1 MRRKR
6 TIVAVLLIGACAAL
20 PAAGSAV
27 STPAAHEPP
36 AKARAVDFEN
46 PETVKE
52 AWQEIARPE
61 LLSERRETV

>member
-1 MRRKR
+1 
-6 TIVAVLLIGACAAL
+6 L

-61 LLSERRETV
+61 LLSECRETV